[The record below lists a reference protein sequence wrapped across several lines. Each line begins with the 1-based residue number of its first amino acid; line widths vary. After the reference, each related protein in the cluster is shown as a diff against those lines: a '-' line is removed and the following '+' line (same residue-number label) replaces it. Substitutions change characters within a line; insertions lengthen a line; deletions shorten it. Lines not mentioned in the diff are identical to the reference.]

1 MHLTLSGITGEVGRQ
16 ESMWRDVKR
25 DYDLQETF
33 KQLNRRLKVTP
44 PIYQVRELEPWSRI
58 PERRYALVQLNTK
71 NDDKESHYENTYSK
85 TSIAGL

>member
-1 MHLTLSGITGEVGRQ
+1 MNLTLSGITGEVGQQ
-16 ESMWRDVKR
+16 ESMWKDVKR

-33 KQLNRRLKVTP
+33 KQLHRRLRVTP

-71 NDDKESHYENTYSK
+71 NDDKESHDENTYGK
-85 TSIAGL
+85 TLITGP